1 MKTKNL
7 YKATITDINKNK
19 KSFDI
24 KFLADSFESA
34 FEKAKTLGSRVAA
47 HHDAL
52 CNYECK
58 VISVES
64 VNILEKDIIE
74 HDKRERHNI

>member
-7 YKATITDINKNK
+7 YGATITDIHKNMT
-19 KSFDI
+19 SFDI
-24 KFLADSFESA
+24 KFLADNFESA
-34 FEKAKTLGSRVAA
+34 FDQAKILGSRVAA

-52 CNYECK
+52 CNHDCK

-64 VNILEKDIIE
+64 VEVLEKDIIV
-74 HDKRERHNI
+74 R

>member
-7 YKATITDINKNK
+7 YKATITDIHKNM

-24 KFLADSFESA
+24 KFLADNFESA
-34 FEKAKTLGSRVAA
+34 FEQAKIHGSRVAA

-64 VNILEKDIIE
+64 VEVLEKDIIVQ
-74 HDKRERHNI
+74 

>member
-7 YKATITDINKNK
+7 YKATIKDIHKNM

-24 KFLADSFESA
+24 KFLADNFESA
-34 FEKAKTLGSRVAA
+34 FEQAKTLGSRVAA

-52 CNYECK
+52 CNYDYK
-58 VISVES
+58 VIGVES
-64 VNILEKDIIE
+64 VEVLERDIIV
-74 HDKRERHNI
+74 K